1 MSFGAEGIMVDTVG
15 KNKARISEYIRH
27 QLAEDKMGEQSSF
40 PYKESP
46 FTGGK

>member
-1 MSFGAEGIMVDTVG
+1 MVDTVG

-27 QLAEDKMGEQSSF
+27 QLAEDKMGEQLSF